1 MMFLVFS
8 TQNPAVYGPGME
20 MDVGL
25 GDVTAQAKCDQ
36 NERHHERMRTEQNPQ
51 IPWQMN
57 KDRAAHRHR
66 FVARQTRLIAPRRR
80 FAQIAVP
87 SLNAEWS

>member
-1 MMFLVFS
+1 MFS
-8 TQNPAVYGPGME
+8 TQNSAVYGPGMK

-25 GDVTAQAKCDQ
+25 GDVTVQAECDQ
-36 NERHHERMRTEQNPQ
+36 NERHQQRATTEQNPQ

-66 FVARQTRLIAPRRR
+66 FVAWQTRLIAPCRR

>member
-1 MMFLVFS
+1 MLS
-8 TQNPAVYGPGME
+8 AQNPAVYGSGMK
-20 MDVGL
+20 MDMRL

-36 NERHHERMRTEQNPQ
+36 NKRRHERMRTEQNPQ

-66 FVARQTRLIAPRRR
+66 FVARQRLDSTVSPLCTDR
-80 FAQIAVP
+80 
-87 SLNAEWS
+87 NAIS